1 MFVISSIYDCCM
13 CGVTPPFSIKSWSW
27 ISETWSNWTT
37 SSLSGKSKN
46 RLQQKK
52 IIVWIWHHKKA
63 VPFPPLST
71 PTNFQ
76 TFFGQ
81 FYSSNIQTNLRLPDF
96 LQQKIQQTYTIKFS
110 YLVEHLQIKSLQQL
124 LSPTSEKTDVSL
136 KLTTF
141 APENE
146 DHFPFGTQPTF
157 RGELAVSFREV

>member
-1 MFVISSIYDCCM
+1 MISSIYDCCM

-110 YLVEHLQIKSLQQL
+110 YLGRASANQV
-124 LSPTSEKTDVSL
+124 TS
-136 KLTTF
+136 TTPISYLRKDWCL
-141 APENE
+141 PETNN
-146 DHFPFGTQPTF
+146 FCTWKWRPF
-157 RGELAVSFREV
+157 SFWDTAYVQGRTGC